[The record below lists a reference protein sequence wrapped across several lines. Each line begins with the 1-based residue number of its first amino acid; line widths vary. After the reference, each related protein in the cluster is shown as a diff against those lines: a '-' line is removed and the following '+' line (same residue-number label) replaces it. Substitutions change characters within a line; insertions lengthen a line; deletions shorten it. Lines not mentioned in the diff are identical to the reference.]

1 MKLFA
6 DQDVYACTVK
16 LLRESGH
23 DVVTASERSMSQS
36 LDSKL
41 LVTAGLEGRV
51 LITRDRDYGGL
62 VFSETLGL
70 GVIYL
75 RLLPLTIDYVH
86 AELLRVLS
94 LYQQAKLLG
103 TFIVI
108 EQDQHRV
115 RRPRPIPTVDGEVPR
130 MTKSELPFP
139 ENDGDRKMLA
149 NIVRVGW
156 AVLGIPG
163 DEEGP
168 GYGFSIGLYRTF
180 GHPEIILIGL
190 PWETTHRCI
199 NSVGAAIEAGMRYEA
214 GKQYDDVAEGFLS
227 AFELVDPSYYKAYI
241 GTAGWF
247 YQGWNFPVLQLV
259 WPDRDGVFP
268 WEPNAKPGHQT
279 RQPLLSVRSKIH
291 PS

>member
-1 MKLFA
+1 
-6 DQDVYACTVK
+6 
-16 LLRESGH
+16 
-23 DVVTASERSMSQS
+23 
-36 LDSKL
+36 
-41 LVTAGLEGRV
+41 
-51 LITRDRDYGGL
+51 
-62 VFSETLGL
+62 
-70 GVIYL
+70 
-75 RLLPLTIDYVH
+75 
-86 AELLRVLS
+86 
-94 LYQQAKLLG
+94 
-103 TFIVI
+103 
-108 EQDQHRV
+108 
-115 RRPRPIPTVDGEVPR
+115 

-139 ENDGDRKMLA
+139 ENDGDRTMLA

-190 PWETTHRCI
+190 PWETTHRFI
-199 NSVGAAIEAGMRYEA
+199 NSIGSAIEAGMRYEA

-227 AFELVDPSYYKAYI
+227 AFALMDVRHYKAYI

-268 WEPNAKPGHQT
+268 WEANAKPGHRTQ
-279 RQPLLSVRSKIH
+279 QPILN
-291 PS
+291 